1 MGHPDFVMSTG
12 ILISEIV
19 TMYFYLKLFY
29 VHVHVYAFIKENE
42 SLWLT
47 STVISWG
54 FALKSILG
62 IYRQ

>member
-29 VHVHVYAFIKENE
+29 VHVYAFIKESE
-42 SLWLT
+42 SLCLT
-47 STVISWG
+47 SIVISWG
-54 FALKSILG
+54 FAVKSILG